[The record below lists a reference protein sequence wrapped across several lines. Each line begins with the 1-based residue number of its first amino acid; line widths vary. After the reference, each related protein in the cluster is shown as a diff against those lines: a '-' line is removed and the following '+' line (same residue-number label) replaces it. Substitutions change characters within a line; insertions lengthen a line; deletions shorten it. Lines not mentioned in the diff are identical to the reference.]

1 MTSVRKFLPLV
12 AFSAAILAA
21 GFAHAEK
28 KAQPLNAGQDGTK
41 SNAGGGNGT
50 ENQVG
55 ETTVTTATIVTSYT
69 YDAVTTSEPV
79 VVSVTTTTEEV
90 GRVLVSSRV
99 IGCGNQNQVC
109 NLQSIYSVTY
119 NVTTTTGSETTTT
132 TQTMLVTETT
142 TKTTSTT
149 DIYDIDPGH
158 SQDVNQAPEGEPA
171 DIVVVEISEPVVTE
185 EPLGD
190 PAVVVDTTYES
201 EVTGTTTGLVRET
214 TPCNNA
220 QCT

>member
-55 ETTVTTATIVTSYT
+55 ETTVTT
-69 YDAVTTSEPV
+69 SEPV

-99 IGCGNQNQVC
+99 IGCGN
-109 NLQSIYSVTY
+109 
-119 NVTTTTGSETTTT
+119 
-132 TQTMLVTETT
+132 
-142 TKTTSTT
+142 
-149 DIYDIDPGH
+149 
-158 SQDVNQAPEGEPA
+158 
-171 DIVVVEISEPVVTE
+171 
-185 EPLGD
+185 
-190 PAVVVDTTYES
+190 
-201 EVTGTTTGLVRET
+201 
-214 TPCNNA
+214 
-220 QCT
+220 